1 MEKKVL
7 IALVSAF
14 GLSIVINFLNS
25 MKIKNQERKLKKLD
39 KKAMTPNQLISIM
52 SSNPQK
58 LNPTSLGEGQ
68 YLLKN
73 ISLKG
78 ILSSKQPLISS
89 NEKDKLLFKTYI
101 RSPLFSNSFLFKGTM
116 NKQTRNTLNT
126 HKFFNESSSAIEL
139 FDPTE
144 EIGRKISCLIERDC
158 IKNMYKFC
166 KVTDERIHR
175 FTNEISFFDK
185 VIAFFQFTFEYVVFF
200 FTSNILI
207 PGIVIGYKDAEL
219 GLRCENTFIVLGD
232 VVYNMHQN
240 KFYINTMCNLIS
252 PFEGKN
258 GKILSSI
265 GLHKKIGH
273 FLIFLTCFFGAASL
287 LAFKIYKNKRILE
300 KSPEKR
306 HNIEKRIKNVDPEG
320 LCIICCEHQRSII
333 FNPCL
338 HLCVC
343 STCSPKI
350 KNNKCPVCREL
361 IQNKKEI
368 LVEEKFKEKL
378 N

>member
-7 IALVSAF
+7 IVLLSAF
-14 GLSIVINFLNS
+14 GISIVLNLLNS
-25 MKIKNQERKLKKLD
+25 KKINDQERKLKKYD
-39 KKAMTPNQLISIM
+39 KKTMTPNQIISIM

-58 LNPTSLGEGQ
+58 LNPISMGSGK

-73 ISLKG
+73 VFLKG

-101 RSPLFSNSFLFKGTM
+101 RSPLYSNSSLFKGTW
-116 NKQTRNTLNT
+116 NKQNQNALIVQ
-126 HKFFNESSSAIEL
+126 KCYNEASSLIEL

-144 EIGRKISCLIERDC
+144 EIGKKISCLIERDC
-158 IKNMYKFC
+158 IKNMQKFC
-166 KVTDERIHR
+166 KVTDEKIHK
-175 FTNEISFFDK
+175 FTDEISFLDK
-185 VIAFFQFTFEYVVFF
+185 VKAFFQFTFEYVVFF
-200 FTSNILI
+200 FTSSIFI

-219 GLRCENTFIVLGD
+219 GLRCENTFIVLAD
-232 VVYNMHQN
+232 VVYNMHEN
-240 KFYINTMCNLIS
+240 KIFINTICNLIS
-252 PFEGKN
+252 PFESKN

-265 GLHKKIGH
+265 DLHRKIGH
-273 FLIFLTCFFGAASL
+273 FLIFLTCFFGASSL
-287 LAFKIYKNKRILE
+287 IAFQMYKNKIIL
-300 KSPEKR
+300 KKNPKIR
-306 HNIEKRIKNVDPEG
+306 DNIEKRIKNVDPEG
-320 LCIICCEHQRSII
+320 LCIICCENQRSII

-343 STCSPKI
+343 STCSPKL
-350 KNNKCPVCREL
+350 KSNKCPVCRDD

-368 LVEEKFKEKL
+368 LVEEKFKNNL